1 MTEENGMS
9 PAVRVGDFYQW
20 IREDWIAISADA
32 QGNSPG
38 LLNFGFWQP
47 GTSNLFEAQ
56 MAMYDRI
63 IGWLDS
69 LSPEWK
75 GLEIG
80 CGIGGTAVRLTAETG
95 VGLTCLDLVGIQ
107 LDYAR
112 KRARE
117 AGVTDKVDF
126 KQGDAM
132 AMDLPDNHYDF
143 SYSME
148 STFHYPDV
156 PAFLRENHRV
166 LKPGARGV
174 IADIT
179 CECPEAVMFREG
191 NYFYGFDQMRNWL
204 TAAGFELVAV
214 DRIGDLV
221 FGPLYRFMCSMASG
235 SDPKLRRFWRL
246 VLKNY
251 SELAAQG
258 QMGYDIFVVRKGPA
272 VHAAATSIRAE

>member
-1 MTEENGMS
+1 MIEKNGIN
-9 PAVRVGDFYQW
+9 PTARVGDFYQW

-32 QGNSPG
+32 EGNSPG
-38 LLNFGFWQP
+38 LLNFGLWQP

-56 MAMYDRI
+56 MAMHERV
-63 IGWLDS
+63 IGWLGT
-69 LSPEWK
+69 LSPGWS

-80 CGIGGTAVRLTAETG
+80 CGIGGTAVRLAAETG
-95 VGLTCLDLVGIQ
+95 VGLTCLDLVSTQ

-117 AGVTDKVDF
+117 AGVAEKIDF

-132 AMDLPDNHYDF
+132 AMSLPDNHYDF

-156 PAFLRENHRV
+156 PAFIRENFRV
-166 LKPGARGV
+166 LKPGARGL

-179 CECPEAVMFREG
+179 CECPEAVTFREG
-191 NYFYGFDQMRNWL
+191 NYFYGFDHMRNWL
-204 TAAGFELVAV
+204 TTAGFELVAV

-221 FGPLYRFMCSMASG
+221 FAPLYRFMCSTG
-235 SDPKLRRFWRL
+235 SCADPKLRRFWRL

-258 QMGYDIFVVRKGPA
+258 KMGYDIFVVRKGPPA
-272 VHAAATSIRAE
+272 QSAAPSGLAG